1 MRMPKKKN
9 SHATIIKPMETA
21 GSCGMTSERM
31 MATIM
36 PAKPTPERIMRRR
49 FRRLNSSVSG
59 TKRLISRLRWRAAD
73 LPCFSRSL
81 LCLRAACCSSLERGS
96 ALAAL
101 ALDGFSFAA
110 GSFAGAAFAGAL
122 EPLDPPNRPFFSGL
136 DEAVRT
142 EEAALLTGLADAAL
156 LRVTPCGLLVV

>member
-1 MRMPKKKN
+1 
-9 SHATIIKPMETA
+9 
-21 GSCGMTSERM
+21 
-31 MATIM
+31 
-36 PAKPTPERIMRRR
+36 MRRR
-49 FRRLNSSVSG
+49 FSFLNSAVSG

-101 ALDGFSFAA
+101 AFAGFSFADV
-110 GSFAGAAFAGAL
+110 SFAAVAL
-122 EPLDPPNRPFFSGL
+122 VEDPVLLEPPNRPFFSGL